1 MKVAVTAFL
10 FAKRNM
16 EIKHLFDDLQFL
28 IYDLLFLA
36 DFMDATIIAKIS
48 LVHLIISELILYD
61 LLIFQ
66 AIFQEKK
73 YIHHILLLLF

>member
-28 IYDLLFLA
+28 IYDL
-36 DFMDATIIAKIS
+36 I
-48 LVHLIISELILYD
+48 
-61 LLIFQ
+61 
-66 AIFQEKK
+66 KK
-73 YIHHILLLLF
+73 S